1 MGRTG
6 TLITVDMALEQA
18 ALENVVDIPA
28 IVAKIRRQRMK
39 MVQNSVREADTYYLL
54 ELQSSHL

>member
-1 MGRTG
+1 MR
-6 TLITVDMALEQA
+6 ITVDMALEQA

-28 IVAKIRRQRMK
+28 IFIKMRSQRMK
-39 MVQNSVREADTYYLL
+39 MVQTSVREADMYYLL